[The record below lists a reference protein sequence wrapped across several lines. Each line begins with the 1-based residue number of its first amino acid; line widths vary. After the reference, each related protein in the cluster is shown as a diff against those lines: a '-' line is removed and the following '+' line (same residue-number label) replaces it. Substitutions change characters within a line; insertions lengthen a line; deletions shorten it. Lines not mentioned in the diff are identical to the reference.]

1 MIASSYR
8 VSQSAHQK
16 SQKQLEMAGRPRKAE
31 PEVALAAVMNAFWA
45 KGYEATS
52 MSDLTEATG
61 LHKASLYQTFGDKHQ
76 LFVSALKLYFS
87 KTAKAQ
93 KDSRNGEENPI
104 KAIEKSVNTTIDQ
117 CAEGKGC
124 LAVNSLIEVAPFD
137 AEIDRILKQFRQRLD
152 KHLANLVDEAKDKKL
167 VANSVDTKE
176 AVRLIS
182 VFLHGLT
189 ANMAAGM
196 SANKAR
202 NLLHDQLD
210 LVLAPRKK
218 FRRL

>member
-1 MIASSYR
+1 
-8 VSQSAHQK
+8 
-16 SQKQLEMAGRPRKAE
+16 MAGRPRKAE
-31 PEVALAAVMNAFWA
+31 PEVALTAAMNAFWT

-52 MSDLTEATG
+52 MSALAEATG

-76 LFVSALKLYFS
+76 LFVSALKLYFT

-104 KAIEKSVNTTIDQ
+104 KAIKASVDSTIDQ
-117 CAEGKGC
+117 CAQGKGC

-137 AEIDRILKQFRQRLD
+137 SEIDRILKQFRQRLD
-152 KHLANLVDEAKDKKL
+152 KHLASLVDEAKKKKL
-167 VANSVDTKE
+167 VAKSIDTKE

-182 VFLHGLT
+182 VFLHGLS
-189 ANMAAGM
+189 ANMASGM

-202 NLLHDQLD
+202 GLLHDQLD

-218 FRRL
+218 LQR

>member
-1 MIASSYR
+1 
-8 VSQSAHQK
+8 
-16 SQKQLEMAGRPRKAE
+16 MAGRPRKAE
-31 PEVALAAVMNAFWA
+31 PEVALAAAMNAFWT

-61 LHKASLYQTFGDKHQ
+61 LHKASLYQTFGDKYQ
-76 LFVSALKLYFS
+76 LFVSALKLYFT
-87 KTAKAQ
+87 KTANAQ

-104 KAIEKSVNTTIDQ
+104 KAIKASVDSTIDQ
-117 CAEGKGC
+117 CAQGKGC

-137 AEIDRILKQFRQRLD
+137 SEIDRILKQFRQRLD
-152 KHLANLVDEAKDKKL
+152 KHLASLVDEAKKKKL
-167 VANSVDTKE
+167 VAKSIDTKE

-182 VFLHGLT
+182 VFLHGLS
-189 ANMAAGM
+189 ANMASGM

-202 NLLHDQLD
+202 GLLHDQLD

-218 FRRL
+218 LQR

>member
-1 MIASSYR
+1 
-8 VSQSAHQK
+8 
-16 SQKQLEMAGRPRKAE
+16 MAGRPRKAE
-31 PEVALAAVMNAFWA
+31 PEVALAAAMSAFWK

-76 LFVSALKLYFS
+76 LFVSALKLYFN
-87 KTAKAQ
+87 KIAKAQ
-93 KDSRNGEENPI
+93 KDSRNGEEDPI
-104 KAIEKSVNTTIDQ
+104 KAIKASVNSTIDQ

-152 KHLANLVDEAKDKKL
+152 NHLAKLVDEAKNKKL
-167 VANSVDTKE
+167 VAESIDTKE

-182 VFLHGLT
+182 VFLHGLS
-189 ANMAAGM
+189 ANMASGM

-202 NLLHDQLD
+202 GLLHDQLD

-218 FRRL
+218 LRR

>member
-1 MIASSYR
+1 MAYGFERNIPR
-8 VSQSAHQK
+8 NSQQR
-16 SQKQLEMAGRPRKAE
+16 LEMAGRPRKAE
-31 PEVALAAVMNAFWA
+31 PEVALAAAMSAFWK

-76 LFVSALKLYFS
+76 LFVSALKLYFN
-87 KTAKAQ
+87 KIAKAQ
-93 KDSRNGEENPI
+93 KDSRNGEEDPI
-104 KAIEKSVNTTIDQ
+104 KAIKASVDSTIDQ

-152 KHLANLVDEAKDKKL
+152 NHLANLVDEAKNKKL
-167 VANSVDTKE
+167 VAESIDTKE
-176 AVRLIS
+176 SVRLIS
-182 VFLHGLT
+182 VFLHGLS
-189 ANMAAGM
+189 ANMASGM

-202 NLLHDQLD
+202 GLLHDQLD

-218 FRRL
+218 LRR

>member
-1 MIASSYR
+1 
-8 VSQSAHQK
+8 
-16 SQKQLEMAGRPRKAE
+16 MAGRPRKAE
-31 PEVALAAVMNAFWA
+31 PEVALTAAMNAFWT

-76 LFVSALKLYFS
+76 LFVSALKLYFT

-104 KAIEKSVNTTIDQ
+104 KAIKASVDSTIDQ
-117 CAEGKGC
+117 CAQGKGC
-124 LAVNSLIEVAPFD
+124 LAVNSLIEIAPFD

-152 KHLANLVDEAKDKKL
+152 KHLASLVDEAKKKKL
-167 VANSVDTKE
+167 VAKSIDTKE

-182 VFLHGLT
+182 VFLHGLS
-189 ANMAAGM
+189 ANMASGM

-202 NLLHDQLD
+202 GLLHDQLD

-218 FRRL
+218 LQR

>member
-1 MIASSYR
+1 
-8 VSQSAHQK
+8 
-16 SQKQLEMAGRPRKAE
+16 MAGRPRKAE
-31 PEVALAAVMNAFWA
+31 PEVALTAAMNAFWT

-76 LFVSALKLYFS
+76 LFVSALKLYFT

-104 KAIEKSVNTTIDQ
+104 KAIKASVDSTIDQ
-117 CAEGKGC
+117 CAQGKGC

-137 AEIDRILKQFRQRLD
+137 SEIDRILKQFRQRLD
-152 KHLANLVDEAKDKKL
+152 KHLASLVDEAKKKKL
-167 VANSVDTKE
+167 VAKSIDTKE

-182 VFLHGLT
+182 VFLHGLS
-189 ANMAAGM
+189 ANMASGM

-202 NLLHDQLD
+202 GLLHDQLD

-218 FRRL
+218 LQR

>member
-1 MIASSYR
+1 
-8 VSQSAHQK
+8 
-16 SQKQLEMAGRPRKAE
+16 MAGRPRKAE
-31 PEVALAAVMNAFWA
+31 PEVALTAAMNAFWT

-76 LFVSALKLYFS
+76 LFVSALKLYFT

-104 KAIEKSVNTTIDQ
+104 KAIKASVDSTIDQ
-117 CAEGKGC
+117 CAQGKGC

-137 AEIDRILKQFRQRLD
+137 SEIDRILKQFRQRLD
-152 KHLANLVDEAKDKKL
+152 KHLACLVDEAKKKKL
-167 VANSVDTKE
+167 VAKSIDTKE

-182 VFLHGLT
+182 VFLHGLS
-189 ANMAAGM
+189 ANMASGM

-202 NLLHDQLD
+202 GLLHDQLD

-218 FRRL
+218 LQR

>member
-1 MIASSYR
+1 
-8 VSQSAHQK
+8 
-16 SQKQLEMAGRPRKAE
+16 MAGRPRKAE
-31 PEVALAAVMNAFWA
+31 PEVALAAAMSAFWK

-61 LHKASLYQTFGDKHQ
+61 LHKASLYQIFGDKHQ
-76 LFVSALKLYFS
+76 LFVSALKLYFN
-87 KTAKAQ
+87 KIAKAQ
-93 KDSRNGEENPI
+93 KDSRNGEEDPI
-104 KAIEKSVNTTIDQ
+104 KAIKASVNSTIDQ

-152 KHLANLVDEAKDKKL
+152 NHLAKLVDEAKNKKL
-167 VANSVDTKE
+167 VAESIDTKE
-176 AVRLIS
+176 SVRLIS
-182 VFLHGLT
+182 VFLHGLS
-189 ANMAAGM
+189 ANMASGM

-202 NLLHDQLD
+202 GLLHDQLD

-218 FRRL
+218 LRR

>member
-1 MIASSYR
+1 
-8 VSQSAHQK
+8 
-16 SQKQLEMAGRPRKAE
+16 MAGRPRKAE
-31 PEVALAAVMNAFWA
+31 PEVALTAAMNAFWT

-76 LFVSALKLYFS
+76 LFVSALKLYFT

-104 KAIEKSVNTTIDQ
+104 KAIKASVDSTIDQ
-117 CAEGKGC
+117 CAQGKGC
-124 LAVNSLIEVAPFD
+124 LAVNSLIEIAPFD

-152 KHLANLVDEAKDKKL
+152 KHLASLVDEAKKKKL
-167 VANSVDTKE
+167 VGKSIDTKE

-182 VFLHGLT
+182 VFLHGLS
-189 ANMAAGM
+189 ANMASGM

-202 NLLHDQLD
+202 GLLHDQLD

-218 FRRL
+218 LQR

>member
-1 MIASSYR
+1 
-8 VSQSAHQK
+8 
-16 SQKQLEMAGRPRKAE
+16 MAGRPRKAE
-31 PEVALAAVMNAFWA
+31 PEVALAAAMNAFWS

-76 LFVSALKLYFS
+76 LFVSALKLYFT

-104 KAIEKSVNTTIDQ
+104 KAIKASVDSTIDQ
-117 CAEGKGC
+117 CAQGKGC

-152 KHLANLVDEAKDKKL
+152 KHLASLVDEAKKKKL
-167 VANSVDTKE
+167 VAKSIDTKE

-182 VFLHGLT
+182 VFLHGLS
-189 ANMAAGM
+189 ANMASGM

-202 NLLHDQLD
+202 GLLHDQLD

-218 FRRL
+218 LQR

>member
-1 MIASSYR
+1 
-8 VSQSAHQK
+8 
-16 SQKQLEMAGRPRKAE
+16 MAGRPRKAE
-31 PEVALAAVMNAFWA
+31 PEVALAAAMNAFWT

-76 LFVSALKLYFS
+76 LFVSALKLYFT

-104 KAIEKSVNTTIDQ
+104 KAIKASVDSTIDQ
-117 CAEGKGC
+117 CAQGKGC
-124 LAVNSLIEVAPFD
+124 LVVNSLIEVAPFD
-137 AEIDRILKQFRQRLD
+137 SEIDRILKQFRQRLD
-152 KHLANLVDEAKDKKL
+152 KHLASLVDEAKKKKL
-167 VANSVDTKE
+167 VAKSIDTKE

-182 VFLHGLT
+182 VFLHGLS
-189 ANMAAGM
+189 ANMASGM

-202 NLLHDQLD
+202 GLLHDQLD

-218 FRRL
+218 LQR

>member
-1 MIASSYR
+1 
-8 VSQSAHQK
+8 
-16 SQKQLEMAGRPRKAE
+16 MAGRPRKAE
-31 PEVALAAVMNAFWA
+31 PEVALAAAMNAFWT

-52 MSDLTEATG
+52 MSDLTKATG

-76 LFVSALKLYFS
+76 LFVSALKLYFT

-104 KAIEKSVNTTIDQ
+104 KAIKASVDSTIDQ
-117 CAEGKGC
+117 CAQGKGC

-152 KHLANLVDEAKDKKL
+152 KHLASLVDEAKKKKL
-167 VANSVDTKE
+167 VAKSIDTKE

-182 VFLHGLT
+182 VFLHGLS
-189 ANMAAGM
+189 ANMASGM

-202 NLLHDQLD
+202 GLLHDQLD

-218 FRRL
+218 LQR

>member
-1 MIASSYR
+1 
-8 VSQSAHQK
+8 
-16 SQKQLEMAGRPRKAE
+16 MAGRPRKAE
-31 PEVALAAVMNAFWA
+31 PEVALAAAMNAFWT

-76 LFVSALKLYFS
+76 LFVSALKLYFT

-104 KAIEKSVNTTIDQ
+104 KAIKASVDSTIDQ
-117 CAEGKGC
+117 CAQGKGC

-137 AEIDRILKQFRQRLD
+137 SEIDRILKQFRQRLD
-152 KHLANLVDEAKDKKL
+152 KHLASLVDEAKKKKL
-167 VANSVDTKE
+167 VAKSIDTKE

-182 VFLHGLT
+182 VFLHGLS
-189 ANMAAGM
+189 ANMASGM

-202 NLLHDQLD
+202 GLLHDQLD

-218 FRRL
+218 LQR

>member
-1 MIASSYR
+1 
-8 VSQSAHQK
+8 
-16 SQKQLEMAGRPRKAE
+16 MAGRPRKAE
-31 PEVALAAVMNAFWA
+31 PEVALTAAMNAFWT

-76 LFVSALKLYFS
+76 LFVSALKLYFT

-104 KAIEKSVNTTIDQ
+104 KAIKASVDSTIDQ
-117 CAEGKGC
+117 CAQGKGC

-137 AEIDRILKQFRQRLD
+137 SEIDRILKQFRQRLD
-152 KHLANLVDEAKDKKL
+152 KHLASLVDEAKKKKL
-167 VANSVDTKE
+167 VAKSIGTKE

-182 VFLHGLT
+182 VFLHGLS
-189 ANMAAGM
+189 ANMASGM

-202 NLLHDQLD
+202 GLLHDQLD

-218 FRRL
+218 LQR

>member
-1 MIASSYR
+1 
-8 VSQSAHQK
+8 
-16 SQKQLEMAGRPRKAE
+16 MAGRPRKAE
-31 PEVALAAVMNAFWA
+31 PEVALAAAMNAFWT

-76 LFVSALKLYFS
+76 LFVSALKLYFT

-104 KAIEKSVNTTIDQ
+104 KAIKASVDSTIDQ
-117 CAEGKGC
+117 CAQGKGC

-152 KHLANLVDEAKDKKL
+152 KHLASLVDEAKNKKL
-167 VANSVDTKE
+167 VAKSIDTKE

-182 VFLHGLT
+182 VFLHGLS
-189 ANMAAGM
+189 ANMASGM

-202 NLLHDQLD
+202 GLLHDQLD

-218 FRRL
+218 LQR

>member
-1 MIASSYR
+1 
-8 VSQSAHQK
+8 
-16 SQKQLEMAGRPRKAE
+16 MAGRPRKAE
-31 PEVALAAVMNAFWA
+31 PEVALAAAMNAFWT

-76 LFVSALKLYFS
+76 LFVSALKLYFT

-104 KAIEKSVNTTIDQ
+104 KAIKASVDSTIDQ
-117 CAEGKGC
+117 CAQGKGC

-152 KHLANLVDEAKDKKL
+152 KHLASLVDEAKKKKL
-167 VANSVDTKE
+167 VAKSIDTKE

-182 VFLHGLT
+182 VFLHGLS
-189 ANMAAGM
+189 ANMASGM
-196 SANKAR
+196 SAKKAR
-202 NLLHDQLD
+202 GLLHDQLD
-210 LVLAPRKK
+210 LVLAPRK
-218 FRRL
+218 

>member
-1 MIASSYR
+1 
-8 VSQSAHQK
+8 
-16 SQKQLEMAGRPRKAE
+16 MAGRPRKAE
-31 PEVALAAVMNAFWA
+31 PEVALTAAMNAFWT

-76 LFVSALKLYFS
+76 LFVSALKLYFT

-104 KAIEKSVNTTIDQ
+104 KAIKASVDSTIDQ
-117 CAEGKGC
+117 CAQGKGC
-124 LAVNSLIEVAPFD
+124 LAVNSLIEVAPID
-137 AEIDRILKQFRQRLD
+137 SEIDRILKQFRQRLD
-152 KHLANLVDEAKDKKL
+152 KHLASLVDEAKKKKL
-167 VANSVDTKE
+167 VAKCIDTKE

-182 VFLHGLT
+182 VFLHGLS
-189 ANMAAGM
+189 ANMASGM

-202 NLLHDQLD
+202 GLLHDQLD

-218 FRRL
+218 LQR

>member
-1 MIASSYR
+1 
-8 VSQSAHQK
+8 
-16 SQKQLEMAGRPRKAE
+16 MAGRPRKAE
-31 PEVALAAVMNAFWA
+31 PEVALTAAMNAFWT

-76 LFVSALKLYFS
+76 LFVSALKLYFN

-104 KAIEKSVNTTIDQ
+104 KAIKASVDSTIDQ

-124 LAVNSLIEVAPFD
+124 LAVNSLIEIAPFD

-152 KHLANLVDEAKDKKL
+152 KHLASLVDEAKKKKL
-167 VANSVDTKE
+167 VAKSIDTKE

-182 VFLHGLT
+182 VFLHGLS
-189 ANMAAGM
+189 ANMASGM

-202 NLLHDQLD
+202 GLLHDQLD

-218 FRRL
+218 LQR

>member
-1 MIASSYR
+1 
-8 VSQSAHQK
+8 
-16 SQKQLEMAGRPRKAE
+16 MAGRPRKAE
-31 PEVALAAVMNAFWA
+31 PEVALAAAMNAFWT

-76 LFVSALKLYFS
+76 LFVSALKLYFT

-104 KAIEKSVNTTIDQ
+104 KAIKASVDSTIDQ

-124 LAVNSLIEVAPFD
+124 LAVNSLIEIAPFD

-152 KHLANLVDEAKDKKL
+152 KHLASLVDEAKKKKL
-167 VANSVDTKE
+167 VAKSIDTKE

-182 VFLHGLT
+182 VFLHGLS
-189 ANMAAGM
+189 ANMASGM

-202 NLLHDQLD
+202 GLLHDQLD

-218 FRRL
+218 LQR

>member
-1 MIASSYR
+1 
-8 VSQSAHQK
+8 
-16 SQKQLEMAGRPRKAE
+16 MAGRPRKAE
-31 PEVALAAVMNAFWA
+31 PEVALAAAMNAFWT

-76 LFVSALKLYFS
+76 LFVSALKLYFT

-104 KAIEKSVNTTIDQ
+104 KAIKASVDSTIDQ
-117 CAEGKGC
+117 CAQGKGC

-152 KHLANLVDEAKDKKL
+152 NHLAKLVDEAKNKKL
-167 VANSVDTKE
+167 VAESIDTKE
-176 AVRLIS
+176 SVRLIS
-182 VFLHGLT
+182 VFLHGLS
-189 ANMAAGM
+189 ANMASGM

-202 NLLHDQLD
+202 GLLHDQLD

-218 FRRL
+218 LRR

>member
-1 MIASSYR
+1 
-8 VSQSAHQK
+8 
-16 SQKQLEMAGRPRKAE
+16 MAGRPRKAE
-31 PEVALAAVMNAFWA
+31 PEVALAAAMSAFWK

-76 LFVSALKLYFS
+76 LFVSALKLYFN
-87 KTAKAQ
+87 KIAKAQ

-104 KAIEKSVNTTIDQ
+104 KAIKASVDSTIDQ

-152 KHLANLVDEAKDKKL
+152 KHLASLVDEAKNKKL
-167 VANSVDTKE
+167 VAKSIDTKE

-182 VFLHGLT
+182 VFLHGLS
-189 ANMAAGM
+189 ANMASGM

-202 NLLHDQLD
+202 GLLHDQLD

-218 FRRL
+218 LHR

>member
-1 MIASSYR
+1 
-8 VSQSAHQK
+8 
-16 SQKQLEMAGRPRKAE
+16 MAGRPRKAE
-31 PEVALAAVMNAFWA
+31 PEVALAAAMNAFWT

-76 LFVSALKLYFS
+76 LFVSALKLYFN

-104 KAIEKSVNTTIDQ
+104 KAIKASVDSTIDQ
-117 CAEGKGC
+117 CAQGKGC

-152 KHLANLVDEAKDKKL
+152 KHLASLVDEAKNKKL
-167 VANSVDTKE
+167 VAKSIDTKE

-182 VFLHGLT
+182 VFLHGLS
-189 ANMAAGM
+189 ANMASGM

-202 NLLHDQLD
+202 GLLHDQLD

-218 FRRL
+218 LQR

>member
-1 MIASSYR
+1 
-8 VSQSAHQK
+8 
-16 SQKQLEMAGRPRKAE
+16 MAGRPRKAD
-31 PEVALAAVMNAFWA
+31 PEVALAAAMNAFWT

-76 LFVSALKLYFS
+76 LFVSALKLYFT

-104 KAIEKSVNTTIDQ
+104 KAIKASVDSTIDQ
-117 CAEGKGC
+117 CAQGKGC

-137 AEIDRILKQFRQRLD
+137 SEIDRILKQFRQRLD
-152 KHLANLVDEAKDKKL
+152 KHLASLVDEAKKKKL
-167 VANSVDTKE
+167 VAKSIDTKE

-182 VFLHGLT
+182 VFLHGLS
-189 ANMAAGM
+189 ANMASGM

-202 NLLHDQLD
+202 GLLHDQLD
-210 LVLAPRKK
+210 LVLAPRNKLQ
-218 FRRL
+218 R

>member
-1 MIASSYR
+1 
-8 VSQSAHQK
+8 
-16 SQKQLEMAGRPRKAE
+16 MAGRPRKAE
-31 PEVALAAVMNAFWA
+31 PEVALAAAMNAFWT

-76 LFVSALKLYFS
+76 LFVSALKLYFT

-104 KAIEKSVNTTIDQ
+104 KAIKASVDSTIDQ
-117 CAEGKGC
+117 CAQGKGC

-137 AEIDRILKQFRQRLD
+137 SEIDRILKQFRQRLD
-152 KHLANLVDEAKDKKL
+152 KHLASLVDEAKNKKL
-167 VANSVDTKE
+167 VAKSIDTKE

-182 VFLHGLT
+182 VFLHGLS
-189 ANMAAGM
+189 ANMASGM

-202 NLLHDQLD
+202 GLLHDQLD

-218 FRRL
+218 LQR

>member
-1 MIASSYR
+1 
-8 VSQSAHQK
+8 
-16 SQKQLEMAGRPRKAE
+16 MAGRPRKAE
-31 PEVALAAVMNAFWA
+31 PEVALAAAMKAFWT

-76 LFVSALKLYFS
+76 LFVSALKLYFT

-104 KAIEKSVNTTIDQ
+104 KAIKASVDSTIDQ
-117 CAEGKGC
+117 CAQGKGC

-137 AEIDRILKQFRQRLD
+137 SEIDRILKQFRQRLD
-152 KHLANLVDEAKDKKL
+152 KHLASLVDEAKKKKL
-167 VANSVDTKE
+167 VAKSIDTKE

-182 VFLHGLT
+182 VFLHGLS
-189 ANMAAGM
+189 ANMASGM

-202 NLLHDQLD
+202 GLLHDQLD

-218 FRRL
+218 LQR

>member
-1 MIASSYR
+1 
-8 VSQSAHQK
+8 
-16 SQKQLEMAGRPRKAE
+16 MAGRPRKAE
-31 PEVALAAVMNAFWA
+31 PEVALTAAMNAFWT

-76 LFVSALKLYFS
+76 LFVSALKLYFT

-104 KAIEKSVNTTIDQ
+104 KAIKASVDSTIDQ
-117 CAEGKGC
+117 CAQGKGC

-152 KHLANLVDEAKDKKL
+152 KHLASLVDEAKKKKL
-167 VANSVDTKE
+167 VAKSIDTKE

-182 VFLHGLT
+182 VFLHGLS
-189 ANMAAGM
+189 ANMASGM

-202 NLLHDQLD
+202 GLLHDQLD

-218 FRRL
+218 LQR

>member
-1 MIASSYR
+1 
-8 VSQSAHQK
+8 
-16 SQKQLEMAGRPRKAE
+16 MAGRPRKAE
-31 PEVALAAVMNAFWA
+31 PEVALAAAMSAFWK

-76 LFVSALKLYFS
+76 LFVSALKLYFN
-87 KTAKAQ
+87 KIAKAQ
-93 KDSRNGEENPI
+93 KDSRNGEEDPI
-104 KAIEKSVNTTIDQ
+104 KAIKASVDSTIDQ

-152 KHLANLVDEAKDKKL
+152 NHLAKLVDEAKNKKL
-167 VANSVDTKE
+167 VAESIDTKE
-176 AVRLIS
+176 SVRLIS
-182 VFLHGLT
+182 VFLHGLS
-189 ANMAAGM
+189 ANMASGM

-202 NLLHDQLD
+202 GLLHDQLD

-218 FRRL
+218 LRR